1 MEQIQ
6 NRSNPNAVT
15 RTDINDIWSAGF
27 GVGNNSGP
35 TPDNVPELKQ
45 PTTLVKQENEE
56 GGRSRSNKL

>member
-6 NRSNPNAVT
+6 NRSNPNT

-45 PTTLVKQENEE
+45 PTTLVKQENE